1 MAALLYGAIRFRMA
15 LRRDAD
21 RPKILAGFRAFLGLF
36 WMTAPLAWLYAIPY
50 EHFLS
55 DFGAAQA
62 RVNTLGLVAPWRVL
76 LMSRIIAVIT
86 ESWFLG
92 SLAIVMFFADAAVL
106 AALSSLPD
114 PLIKL
119 MSGAQLSGRDQLIL
133 GWTFMARFMG
143 FLSMPIWAITGLI
156 ALFAMRMKWKP
167 RIASVAPRKW
177 PGGAFYMAVGSLVF
191 WIALLPIT
199 QPPLRLRSR
208 LEAELRAGKIDEAL
222 AEMSVRNPR
231 DFPPHWDPPPR
242 PAYDDNMPPLLDV
255 MESIVRHPP
264 AAWIR
269 ESYLRKFEGTY
280 LGRWALDEI
289 PFDEQRTFAETQ
301 WPRVERLLVALPEG
315 PGFADG
321 NREPIQL
328 HREMISEWLQ
338 DASTQPAT
346 KPATTHP
353 AMAPP
358 TPAALSKE
366 DRATK

>member
-1 MAALLYGAIRFRMA
+1 MRISTLIRFLIGDRRAILEVAENPRAVWIGFIFVLSAALAREYDVTDLARQPWRLLLSLGASLGMAALLYGAIRFRMA

-62 RVNTLGLVAPWRVL
+62 RVNTLGLVALWRVL

-177 PGGAFYMAVGSLVF
+177 PGGAFYVAVGSLLF

-199 QPPLRLRSR
+199 QPALRLRSQ
-208 LEAELRAGKIDEAL
+208 LEAENET
-222 AEMSVRNPR
+222 
-231 DFPPHWDPPPR
+231 
-242 PAYDDNMPPLLDV
+242 
-255 MESIVRHPP
+255 
-264 AAWIR
+264 
-269 ESYLRKFEGTY
+269 GT
-280 LGRWALDEI
+280 GE
-289 PFDEQRTFAETQ
+289 
-301 WPRVERLLVALPEG
+301 
-315 PGFADG
+315 
-321 NREPIQL
+321 
-328 HREMISEWLQ
+328 
-338 DASTQPAT
+338 
-346 KPATTHP
+346 
-353 AMAPP
+353 
-358 TPAALSKE
+358 
-366 DRATK
+366 